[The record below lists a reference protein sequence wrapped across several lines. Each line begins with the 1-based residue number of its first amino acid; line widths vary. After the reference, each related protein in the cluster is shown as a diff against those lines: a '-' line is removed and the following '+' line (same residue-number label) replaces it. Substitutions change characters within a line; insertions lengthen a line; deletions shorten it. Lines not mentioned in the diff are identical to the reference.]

1 MASAGLGLA
10 LGLGLGLAGSGL
22 SIMCRVNHLDW
33 LRFSHVP
40 WVMREVTVRVR
51 IRVRIRALG
60 LGSGLP
66 VGDPSL
72 LTGC

>member
-1 MASAGLGLA
+1 MASANLG

-51 IRVRIRALG
+51 IRALG